1 MQAELY
7 TVILLDEKLREKN
20 NDSDEVYSMKS
31 FRRGLKWFY
40 GDHVFFARIGVSLKD
55 VLCFEEVASLIN
67 GQETSSDGEYC
78 RIMMTAATLVRVE
91 HVTITISSF
100 IRNEKYRSGPFFPNT
115 MLTSVSGHAHMQ

>member
-1 MQAELY
+1 M
-7 TVILLDEKLREKN
+7 
-20 NDSDEVYSMKS
+20 DSNQK
-31 FRRGLKWFY
+31 
-40 GDHVFFARIGVSLKD
+40 
-55 VLCFEEVASLIN
+55 
-67 GQETSSDGEYC
+67 TSSDGEYC